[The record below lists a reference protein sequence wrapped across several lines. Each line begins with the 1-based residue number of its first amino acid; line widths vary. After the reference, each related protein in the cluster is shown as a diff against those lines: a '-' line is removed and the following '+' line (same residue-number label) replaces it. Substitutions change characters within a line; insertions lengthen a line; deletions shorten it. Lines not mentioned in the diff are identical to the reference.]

1 MANRMSPGY
10 SMITAKSNGLKSVR
24 WPVRA
29 LAWLIVAMI
38 AVSIAGWGG
47 IIATHGVNI
56 LSPQLLLSLPAVAL
70 LLRTSW
76 HAARFGRAPQENIAW
91 PFASE
96 RVLVVYFVV
105 LAAAHLH

>member
-1 MANRMSPGY
+1 
-10 SMITAKSNGLKSVR
+10 MITAKSNGFKSVR

-29 LAWLIVAMI
+29 LAWLIVAMFAVSI

-47 IIATHGVNI
+47 IIAKHGVNI
-56 LSPQLLLSLPAVAL
+56 LSPQFLLSLPAVAL

-76 HAARFGRAPQENIAW
+76 HAARFGRAPEENIAW

-96 RVLVVYFVV
+96 RVLFVYFVV